1 MRERVRKHTREHEP
15 LASSPHRTHA
25 RARADGYQEHGV
37 EKTYHLKS
45 APLETDQ
52 RRMVFLVRDTILNI
66 KAVAAQVKYNQ
77 QRREKMVRVRVRA
90 LACTHARMY
99 ACMHTRIRACTHAR
113 MHAYASTRIL
123 SYTLSHTHNIHRST

>member
-1 MRERVRKHTREHEP
+1 
-15 LASSPHRTHA
+15 
-25 RARADGYQEHGV
+25 
-37 EKTYHLKS
+37 
-45 APLETDQ
+45 
-52 RRMVFLVRDTILNI
+52 MVFLVRDTILNI

-123 SYTLSHTHNIHRST
+123 SYTLSLTHNIHRST

>member
-1 MRERVRKHTREHEP
+1 M
-15 LASSPHRTHA
+15 
-25 RARADGYQEHGV
+25 
-37 EKTYHLKS
+37 
-45 APLETDQ
+45 ETDQ

-99 ACMHTRIRACTHAR
+99 ACMHTRIRACRATACKVQPFFLFIIRRKKSIAKTTH
-113 MHAYASTRIL
+113 
-123 SYTLSHTHNIHRST
+123 